1 MNRGH
6 SRFEH
11 DVFHTGRVIFADGA
25 VAINLDFDVQVVV
38 FQQYRGR
45 IGSITQETHALRR
58 IFQADF
64 RAINGHHHR
73 TVFNR
78 VALRIHMRALRQREV
93 RVQKFATVGNHF
105 VTTNRVVTHA
115 RLCAIFGG
123 NHVRAVQGIVQAAPA
138 RIGRVQRIARV
149 PYRNHELRT
158 GDGGDLCIDVFGG
171 DLKIRAIRHD
181 VANFDQKGFIGGEI
195 RALVRFVPRINFRLQ
210 FIAFGQQ
217 SFVLR
222 GQIEH
227 HLLEIFPIGIAV
239 QANARQSGF
248 DEVKEDFVNGKTAT
262 VDAYGHDGS

>member
-1 MNRGH
+1 
-6 SRFEH
+6 
-11 DVFHTGRVIFADGA
+11 
-25 VAINLDFDVQVVV
+25 
-38 FQQYRGR
+38 
-45 IGSITQETHALRR
+45 
-58 IFQADF
+58 
-64 RAINGHHHR
+64 
-73 TVFNR
+73 
-78 VALRIHMRALRQREV
+78 MRALRQREV

-105 VTTNRVVTHA
+105 VATNRVVTHA
-115 RLCAIFGG
+115 GFCAVFGG
-123 NHVRAVQGIVQAAPA
+123 NHVRTVQCVVQAAPA
-138 RIGRVQRIARV
+138 CIGRVQRIARIAH
-149 PYRNHELRT
+149 RHHELRA
-158 GDGGDLCIDVFGG
+158 GDGGDFCINIFCGH
-171 DLKIRAIRHD
+171 LKIRAIRHD